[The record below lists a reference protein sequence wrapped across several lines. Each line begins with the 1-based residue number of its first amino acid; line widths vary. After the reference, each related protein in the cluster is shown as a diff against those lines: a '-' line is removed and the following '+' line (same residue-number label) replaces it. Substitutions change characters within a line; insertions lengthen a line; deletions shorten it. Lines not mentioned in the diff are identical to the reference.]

1 MDFRFKSFVSY
12 SLQEEESCEGTNV
25 EVIIAYTVA
34 LMRTISPNVIERFH
48 SQERIRTGG
57 QSKSV

>member
-57 QSKSV
+57 